1 MELTG
6 LSQFTGQKKH
16 GFNDSILP
24 SQAVKLPPVALYV
37 LQSIP
42 VKSWGYEPLVMS
54 DSYNCVECVGIQR
67 ALGIYS

>member
-24 SQAVKLPPVALYV
+24 SQAVKLPPVALFV

-42 VKSWGYEPLVMS
+42 VKS
-54 DSYNCVECVGIQR
+54 
-67 ALGIYS
+67 